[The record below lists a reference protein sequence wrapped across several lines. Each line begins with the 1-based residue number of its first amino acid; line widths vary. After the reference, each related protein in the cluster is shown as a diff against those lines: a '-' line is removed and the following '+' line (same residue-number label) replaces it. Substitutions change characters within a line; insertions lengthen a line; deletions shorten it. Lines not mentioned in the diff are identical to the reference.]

1 MVWIFLPEPVEPDI
15 IKRKGCG
22 YERGIH
28 MNYEG
33 QICRGPME
41 RSSYMLP
48 VSVGC
53 SYNRCKFCMLFRH
66 LSYRE
71 LPMEQIEEELL
82 RVKKLG
88 GNPKTVFLG
97 DGNAFGLKTSRLLEI
112 AGLIR
117 RSFPDCRAIN
127 MDATVTNIRDKSDA
141 ELQAL
146 YEAGVR
152 HLYLGIESGLDDVLQ
167 KMNKGHDPEQALR
180 QIERLRSAGLIYDAH
195 IMTGIAGRGRGLEN
209 AEHTAEFFN
218 CVSPERIINFSMF
231 IHRDAPLY
239 RDVQGGTFTP
249 ATELEN
255 LEEEHRLLALLKG
268 SPIQYDGFHD
278 FIEFRVRGTLP
289 VDKEKMLGKLK
300 RAIET
305 YRKEDS
311 VIAYVAAAS
320 E

>member
-1 MVWIFLPEPVEPDI
+1 
-15 IKRKGCG
+15 
-22 YERGIH
+22 

-53 SYNRCKFCMLFRH
+53 SYNQCKFCMLFRH

-71 LPMEQIEEELL
+71 LPTEQIEEEVL

-88 GNPKTVFLG
+88 GSPKTVFLG
-97 DGNAFGLKTSRLLEI
+97 DGNAFGSDTNRLLEI
-112 AGLIR
+112 AGLIH
-117 RSFPDCRAIN
+117 RSFPDCQAIN
-127 MDATVTNIRDKSDA
+127 MDATVTNIRGKSDG

-167 KMNKGHDPEQALR
+167 RMNKGHNLEQAFR
-180 QIERLRSAGLIYDAH
+180 QIERLRTAGLIYDAH
-195 IMTGIAGRGRGLEN
+195 MMTGIAGRGRGLEN
-209 AEHTAEFFN
+209 AEHTADFFN
-218 CVSPERIINFSMF
+218 STGPERIINFSMF
-231 IHRDAPLY
+231 VHRNAPLY
-239 RDVQGGTFTP
+239 RDIQAEIFTP

-255 LEEEHRLLALLKG
+255 LEEEHRLLTLLEG
-268 SPIQYDGFHD
+268 GPILYDGFHD

-289 VDKEKMLGKLK
+289 EDREKMLEKLEK
-300 RAIET
+300 AIAGWRSE
-305 YRKEDS
+305 EPM
-311 VIAYVAAAS
+311 VAYF
-320 E
+320 

>member
-1 MVWIFLPEPVEPDI
+1 
-15 IKRKGCG
+15 
-22 YERGIH
+22 

-53 SYNRCKFCMLFRH
+53 SYNQCKFCMLFRH

-71 LPMEQIEEELL
+71 LPMEQIEEEVL

-97 DGNAFGLKTSRLLEI
+97 DGNAFGSDTNRLLEI
-112 AGLIR
+112 AGLIH
-117 RSFPDCRAIN
+117 RSFPDCQAIN
-127 MDATVTNIRDKSDA
+127 MDATVTNIRGKSDG

-152 HLYLGIESGLDDVLQ
+152 HLYLGIESGLDDVIQ
-167 KMNKGHDPEQALR
+167 RMNKGHNLEQAFR
-180 QIERLRSAGLIYDAH
+180 QIERLRTAGLIYDAH
-195 IMTGIAGRGRGLEN
+195 MMTGIAGRGRGLEN
-209 AEHTAEFFN
+209 AEHTADFFN
-218 CVSPERIINFSMF
+218 STGPERIINFSMF
-231 IHRDAPLY
+231 VHRDAPLY
-239 RDVQGGTFTP
+239 RDIQAEIFTP

-255 LEEEHRLLALLKG
+255 LEEEHRLLTLLEG
-268 SPIQYDGFHD
+268 GPILYDGFHD

-289 VDKEKMLGKLK
+289 EDREKMLEKLEK
-300 RAIET
+300 AIAGWQSE
-305 YRKEDS
+305 EPM
-311 VIAYVAAAS
+311 VAYF
-320 E
+320 